1 MLSLSDDLQ
10 PVPYM
15 VHVWRLEAW
24 RALFWVPLAQ
34 VLANANPVLHL
45 RLARYRLDR
54 LASRRQTPRGGSA

>member
-1 MLSLSDDLQ
+1 LL
-10 PVPYM
+10 
-15 VHVWRLEAW
+15 
-24 RALFWVPLAQ
+24 WVSLAQ